1 MLSSKRPNPT
11 AKSYAP
17 YCSTRRVWQPR
28 LGRDLSREDPRPIA
42 ANVIGFFSVLDE
54 WSQAEVPPPAND
66 PGKPDASENGK
77 ARHDR

>member
-28 LGRDLSREDPRPIA
+28 LGLDLSREDARQIG
-42 ANVIGFFSVLDE
+42 ANVTGFFSVPAE
-54 WSQAEVPPPAND
+54 WSRAEMPTSAND
-66 PGKPDASENGK
+66 PGNPNPSENAR